1 MKKWN
6 SFSVKSP
13 TEIEHTASFPME
25 HDPKASQADTKT
37 RAIFV
42 LAGKKP
48 PYNVYGNPFYDHA
61 GSGNVFSVNENGA
74 LAKNTQNYDYCPQ
87 TAIHGMVFDASETYL
102 YSADMWANKVWCHK
116 KDSETGHMTTVGSV
130 DAPAPGDH
138 PRWVEIA
145 PSGKYLYALMEGG
158 NRLGVYSIDPETHM
172 PVYTNKIYPLV
183 PPGKKSLH
191 NFVLSH
197 NTTDTL
203 YRSPGNLPQD
213 VPLRCRVQVSKRQ
226 IPLCNIAIEL
236 SRSNRIHRSVQAQ

>member
-6 SFSVKSP
+6 SFLVKSP

-61 GSGNVFSVNENGA
+61 GSGNVFSVNEQGS
-74 LAKNTQNYDYCPQ
+74 LEKNVQNYDYCPQ
-87 TAIHGMVFDASETYL
+87 TAIHGMVFDPTETYL
-102 YSADMWANKVWCHK
+102 YSADMWANRVWCHK
-116 KDSETGHMTTVGSV
+116 KDPESGHMTTVGSV
-130 DAPAPGDH
+130 DAPAAGDH
-138 PRWVEIA
+138 PRWVEMA

-158 NRLGVYSIDPETHM
+158 NRLGVYSIDEETHM

-183 PPGKKSLH
+183 PPGKKRLLFSDLKAQ
-191 NFVLSH
+191 
-197 NTTDTL
+197 TTDTKI
-203 YRSPGNLPQD
+203 RPSRDLPQD
-213 VPLRCRVQVSKRQ
+213 VPLRRRIPLFQRQ
-226 IPLCNIAIEL
+226 IPVCDIQIEF
-236 SRSNRIHRSVQAQ
+236 SRLDWIHCRFQAV